1 MSSWRTAI
9 AIVAVAGVVCALA
22 PINTSAQR
30 DGWRSL
36 MERLAEARRQS
47 SAPGSGFDPGP
58 SYPLDDVSRHQEP
71 GDRVDCP
78 TDALVRHRGTHL
90 RYSGGS
96 IRVHE
101 AFVPRLE
108 RFEALVG
115 ELATEVYGRAPRRIR
130 HKGTYACRRSRGRS
144 SRISEHAL
152 GNALDLRG
160 FEFGPLPRGETLPEG
175 LHRRMRWRFTVTV
188 TEHWD
193 PRRER
198 DQVHADFL
206 HRLVD
211 TLAVRP
217 EIFRGI
223 VGPPR
228 PRHHDHIHLDVAPWR
243 YRLYRYDSAS

>member
-1 MSSWRTAI
+1 MSSRTAL
-9 AIVAVAGVVCALA
+9 AIVCVAGVACAFA
-22 PINTSAQR
+22 PKTTVAQR

-36 MERLAEARRQS
+36 MQRLADARRQS
-47 SAPGSGFDPGP
+47 SAPGTEWNTGP
-58 SYPLDDVSRHQEP
+58 DYTLDTMPRHQTP
-71 GDRVDCP
+71 GERVDCP
-78 TDALVRHRGTHL
+78 TDSLVRHRGTHL
-90 RYSGGS
+90 RYRGGS

-101 AFVPRLE
+101 AFVDRLV
-108 RFEALVG
+108 RFEALARD
-115 ELATEVYGRAPRRIR
+115 LAVEVYGRAPRRIR

-152 GNALDLRG
+152 GNALDLKG
-160 FEFGPLPRGETLPEG
+160 FEFGPLPRGETLPDG
-175 LHRRMRWRFTVTV
+175 LHRRMRWRFAVTV

-198 DQVHADFL
+198 DQIHADFL

-211 TLAVRP
+211 SLATRP
-217 EIFRGI
+217 DIFRGI

-243 YRLYRYDSAS
+243 YRLYRYD